1 MKKNKK
7 LYTKLLLIVASLYVV
22 ITLVNQQ
29 KVLNDYSKDQK
40 ELSKKIEDSIE
51 YKNELTETKENV
63 DSLEYIEQV
72 AREKLEMY
80 LPNERVYED
89 KGM

>member
-7 LYTKLLLIVASLYVV
+7 IYKKLLFIVASLYIIV
-22 ITLVNQQ
+22 TLVNQQ
-29 KVLNDYSKDQK
+29 KVLNNYKKNQE
-40 ELSKKIEDSIE
+40 ELSKKIEEKIE
-51 YKNELTETKENV
+51 YKQELAEIKENV
-63 DSLEYIEQV
+63 DSLDYIEQV
-72 AREKLEMY
+72 AREKLDMY

>member
-7 LYTKLLLIVASLYVV
+7 IYRNLLVIVASIYVV

-29 KVLNDYSKDQK
+29 KVLNTYNKNQK
-40 ELSKKIEDSIE
+40 ELSKQIEKRNE
-51 YKNELTETKENV
+51 YKQELIDTRENI

-72 AREKLEMY
+72 AREKLDMY

>member
-1 MKKNKK
+1 MKKNKRI
-7 LYTKLLLIVASLYVV
+7 YRNLLIVVASIYVV

-29 KVLNDYSKDQK
+29 KVLNTYNKNQK
-40 ELSKKIEDSIE
+40 ELSKQIEERNE
-51 YKNELTETKENV
+51 YKQELINTRENI

-72 AREKLEMY
+72 AREKLDMY

>member
-7 LYTKLLLIVASLYVV
+7 IYKKLLLMVISLYVI

-29 KVLNDYSKDQK
+29 KVLNNYNKEQK
-40 ELSKKIEDSIE
+40 ELSKKVEEKTE
-51 YKNELTETKENV
+51 YQEQLIKTKENV

>member
-1 MKKNKK
+1 MRKNKK
-7 LYTKLLLIVASLYVV
+7 IYRNLLIVVVSIYVV

-29 KVLNDYSKDQK
+29 KVLNTYNKNQK
-40 ELSKKIEDSIE
+40 ELSKQIEERNE
-51 YKNELTETKENV
+51 YKQELINTRENI

-72 AREKLEMY
+72 AREKLDMY